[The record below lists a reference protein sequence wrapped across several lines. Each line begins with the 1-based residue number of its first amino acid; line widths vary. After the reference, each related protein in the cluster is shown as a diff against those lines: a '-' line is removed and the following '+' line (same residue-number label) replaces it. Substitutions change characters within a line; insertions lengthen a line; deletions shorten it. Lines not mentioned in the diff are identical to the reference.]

1 MFLAISTL
9 VFLFFISS
17 SSAADMSIISYDNN
31 HDHSSSWRT
40 DDEVMTIYQTWLA
53 KRGKTSNGMGHN
65 EKRFQIFKDNL
76 RFIDEH
82 NSLNRTYK
90 VGLNKFADLTNEEYR
105 AMYLG
110 TRSDAKRRLMKSK
123 VASQRYA
130 FKAGDELPESV
141 DWREKGAVN
150 PVKDQGSCGNFLFP
164 FLTCVPFIFLFF
176 FCSILPIFSSFYGYY
191 KKDGYIYIYI
201 YLNWFYKVLFII
213 ISWISKNKRK
223 GNLWLI
229 KYLFQSIKKKK
240 VSISV
245 KDYYWCFWAY
255 RRGSGGGWQAAD
267 W

>member
-1 MFLAISTL
+1 MATASMFLAISTL

-130 FKAGDELPESV
+130 CKAGDELPESV

-164 FLTCVPFIFLFF
+164 FLTCVPFICLFF

-191 KKDGYIYIYI
+191 KKDGYIYIY
-201 YLNWFYKVLFII
+201 LN
-213 ISWISKNKRK
+213 
-223 GNLWLI
+223 
-229 KYLFQSIKKKK
+229 
-240 VSISV
+240 
-245 KDYYWCFWAY
+245 
-255 RRGSGGGWQAAD
+255 
-267 W
+267 